1 MPIYLQLAKRLSV
14 QFPCLLFYK
23 YIFLVKTT
31 HNSTFSLKGSC
42 SENFIVYCIER
53 YLSLVEKSLSSF
65 FFERESCFS
74 SSTVKNKERENSSF
88 MKWSDF
94 SEN

>member
-1 MPIYLQLAKRLSV
+1 
-14 QFPCLLFYK
+14 
-23 YIFLVKTT
+23 
-31 HNSTFSLKGSC
+31 
-42 SENFIVYCIER
+42 
-53 YLSLVEKSLSSF
+53 LSLVEKSLSSF